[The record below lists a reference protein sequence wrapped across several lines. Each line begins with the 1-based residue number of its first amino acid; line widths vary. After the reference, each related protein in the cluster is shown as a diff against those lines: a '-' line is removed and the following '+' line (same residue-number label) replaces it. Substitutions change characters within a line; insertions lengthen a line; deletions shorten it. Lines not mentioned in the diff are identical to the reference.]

1 MRTMPRALAAEAERA
16 QARDFMAELGVGVL
30 DRERVSRAS
39 RELSAIVSGTERA
52 TQSILQAAE
61 AIDHAAGTLSAAMK
75 NAHDKGLAH
84 DIQDRV
90 VQIFESCNFQD
101 LTGQRVN
108 HVVETLAF
116 VEQRIGRLLEIWQR
130 IEAAEPAFVEA
141 RDDDRRFLNGPKVA
155 DERGHS
161 EQHDIDAMFGCA

>member
-1 MRTMPRALAAEAERA
+1 
-16 QARDFMAELGVGVL
+16 MA
-30 DRERVSRAS
+30 RAS
-39 RELSAIVSGTERA
+39 RELSAIISGTERA

-75 NAHDKGLAH
+75 NAHDKGLAQ

-116 VEQRIGRLLEIWQR
+116 VEQRIGRLLDIWHR
-130 IEAAEPAFVEA
+130 IDAAPAFGDA
-141 RDDDRRFLNGPKVA
+141 RDDDRRFLNGPKLA

-161 EQHDIDAMFGCA
+161 EQHDIDVMFGCA